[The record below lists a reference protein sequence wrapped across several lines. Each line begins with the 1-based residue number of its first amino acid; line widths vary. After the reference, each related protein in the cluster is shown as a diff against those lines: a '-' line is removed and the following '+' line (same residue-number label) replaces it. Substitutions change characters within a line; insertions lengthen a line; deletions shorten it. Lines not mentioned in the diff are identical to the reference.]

1 MRSNAALATLAALL
15 ALAATA
21 RADPSAA
28 ACHNSTSKAECL
40 RKDAC
45 VFCLASLV
53 PSGCFLDSEA
63 KLLPGFMYNC
73 SDDAAEEAAA
83 AALGKG
89 GKKPDPGPG
98 PIPGPGCATIKDKK
112 DCKHSPDKCVWCTG
126 MFGQDSCY
134 SEDQAKFL
142 PSAFFKCSK
151 PPSEMAAALQELM
164 QDGLADLEG
173 KKKKDDDD
181 KKEDCKDIKERKAC
195 RKSKSV
201 CSWCENKFAPGAPM
215 CADEA
220 QAKFYPPMVFDCEAS
235 KRASDGSL
243 QITGGELVAD
253 LVDLLLGGGEENK
266 KGGDDK
272 KEDCKDIKERKACR
286 KSDSVCSWCE
296 NKYAPGA
303 PMCADE
309 ATAKFLPPMVF
320 ECKASKRTPEGALLE
335 GDDEEDEEPAV
346 MMMDLALS
354 ADENKRD
361 KKKGGDD
368 KKEDC
373 RDIKERK
380 ACRKSDSVCS
390 WCENKYAP
398 GAPMCAD
405 EATAKFLPPMVFE
418 CEASKRA
425 PEGALLEEDD
435 EFEALALPL
444 ESGEDGKGGG
454 GFGPKANCRD
464 LKERKAC
471 RKSEAVCSWCEGKF
485 GGAPM
490 CVDEDQAQ
498 YLPAMAFDCEPSKR
512 PSAND
517 FDTADE
523 ENKKGG
529 HDKKE
534 DCRDLKERKACRK
547 SDSVCSWCV
556 GKYGGQAMCADEAQA
571 KYLPPMAFDCEPSK
585 HAPDSALLEDDE
597 DDEDDD
603 DLEGRRHKRHSD
615 DDKTED
621 CKDIK
626 DRHACRKSKSVC
638 NWCQGA
644 FMPGAAMCMGEW
656 EQRLAQVA
664 LSKSDL
670 NRLVMDFLVT
680 EGYVDAAR
688 AFQDE
693 SGTQPGVDL
702 SDIAG
707 RMEIR
712 AAVQGGRVED
722 AIDAVNDLDP
732 EILEER
738 AGLLFHLQQ
747 QRLIELVRA
756 GRTADALEFAR
767 EYLAPAGEEHPEFLE
782 DLERTVALLAFEDPR
797 ASPLGELMEASQ
809 RQRTASELNA
819 AILSSQRHA
828 TEPRAAMLLKM
839 MVWAQQ
845 RLDERATYP
854 KITDLAA
861 AVPGGGGGGGKD

>member
-1 MRSNAALATLAALL
+1 MRPPSTPNAPGKRRSARLPCGTATPPPRSQRGTLEQQAQQAGPASLL
-15 ALAATA
+15 ERTL
-21 RADPSAA
+21 RAELEGRSHLQA
-28 ACHNSTSKAECL
+28 
-40 RKDAC
+40 
-45 VFCLASLV
+45 LASLQRRAEALAR
-53 PSGCFLDSEA
+53 PSGGANRGAPL
-63 KLLPGFMYNC
+63 
-73 SDDAAEEAAA
+73 AAVQAAA
-83 AALGKG
+83 VAA
-89 GKKPDPGPG
+89 D
-98 PIPGPGCATIKDKK
+98 
-112 DCKHSPDKCVWCTG
+112 
-126 MFGQDSCY
+126 
-134 SEDQAKFL
+134 
-142 PSAFFKCSK
+142 
-151 PPSEMAAALQELM
+151 
-164 QDGLADLEG
+164 
-173 KKKKDDDD
+173 
-181 KKEDCKDIKERKAC
+181 
-195 RKSKSV
+195 
-201 CSWCENKFAPGAPM
+201 
-215 CADEA
+215 
-220 QAKFYPPMVFDCEAS
+220 
-235 KRASDGSL
+235 RAMMGR
-243 QITGGELVAD
+243 G
-253 LVDLLLGGGEENK
+253 
-266 KGGDDK
+266 
-272 KEDCKDIKERKACR
+272 
-286 KSDSVCSWCE
+286 
-296 NKYAPGA
+296 
-303 PMCADE
+303 
-309 ATAKFLPPMVF
+309 
-320 ECKASKRTPEGALLE
+320 EGALLE

-471 RKSEAVCSWCEGKF
+471 RKSEAVCTWCEGKF

-644 FMPGAAMCMGEW
+644 FMPGAAMCMGEA
-656 EQRLAQVA
+656 E
-664 LSKSDL
+664 SKWLPPYMYSCETSK
-670 NRLVMDFLVT
+670 RS
-680 EGYVDAAR
+680 
-688 AFQDE
+688 
-693 SGTQPGVDL
+693 SGG
-702 SDIAG
+702 S
-707 RMEIR
+707 
-712 AAVQGGRVED
+712 
-722 AIDAVNDLDP
+722 
-732 EILEER
+732 
-738 AGLLFHLQQ
+738 
-747 QRLIELVRA
+747 
-756 GRTADALEFAR
+756 
-767 EYLAPAGEEHPEFLE
+767 
-782 DLERTVALLAFEDPR
+782 
-797 ASPLGELMEASQ
+797 
-809 RQRTASELNA
+809 
-819 AILSSQRHA
+819 
-828 TEPRAAMLLKM
+828 
-839 MVWAQQ
+839 
-845 RLDERATYP
+845 
-854 KITDLAA
+854 
-861 AVPGGGGGGGKD
+861 GGGGAGPVPPIPGPPMPGPTDECSELTSAKKCGRASGCLWCEGMITAAQCFSEQRAALLPPFVYKCDRRGAFGAVLGGRRAGGGVALA